1 MKSKTEKTAKKKST
15 APKKKSAQKKKPVLS
30 SIANKVISDFL
41 RNNLIG
47 LGVITVCYIIGYL
60 YFSGNAKHYKLLFS
74 FLESKLNT
82 ALAEFITDYSF
93 ILIFICFFFVFVA
106 NCFFF
111 SVTTLINFNKT
122 YKSLNA
128 FLDNGTNVAS
138 FSKSYSEVELKLKD
152 IQLEIAQSKSLASQL
167 ESKKNDLVMY
177 LAHDLKTPLTSVIG
191 YLTLLEEC
199 PELTQSQR
207 AKFTGIALDKAYRLE
222 QLITEFFEITRFNIN
237 TVQLQKN
244 RIDLGMMMEQIADE
258 FYPMLTEKDLQIDI
272 DIPEQILMYA
282 DSDKLARVVDN
293 LLKNAVNYSYDSSTI
308 LVGAR
313 VRNGRVIIKFRNQ
326 CDEIPRDKLEKIFDK
341 FYRTDSS
348 RSSQTGGSGLGLA
361 IAKQIVELHGGTIRA
376 SSNTEYTDFTVVL
389 PFVSAEQLTEK
400 QLEF

>member
-1 MKSKTEKTAKKKST
+1 
-15 APKKKSAQKKKPVLS
+15 
-30 SIANKVISDFL
+30 
-41 RNNLIG
+41 
-47 LGVITVCYIIGYL
+47 
-60 YFSGNAKHYKLLFS
+60 
-74 FLESKLNT
+74 
-82 ALAEFITDYSF
+82 
-93 ILIFICFFFVFVA
+93 
-106 NCFFF
+106 
-111 SVTTLINFNKT
+111 
-122 YKSLNA
+122 
-128 FLDNGTNVAS
+128 
-138 FSKSYSEVELKLKD
+138 
-152 IQLEIAQSKSLASQL
+152 QL

-258 FYPMLTEKDLQIDI
+258 FYPMLSEKDLQIDV
-272 DIPEQILMYA
+272 DIPEKILMYA
-282 DSDKLARVVDN
+282 DSDKLARVIDN
-293 LLKNAVNYSYDSSTI
+293 LLKNAVNYSYEGSTI
-308 LVGAR
+308 LVGSR

-326 CDEIPRDKLEKIFDK
+326 CDEIPREKLEKIFDK
-341 FYRTDSS
+341 FYRMDTS
-348 RSSQTGGSGLGLA
+348 RSSETGGSGLGLA

-376 SSNTEYTDFTVVL
+376 SSNTDYTDFTVVL
-389 PFVSAEQLTEK
+389 PFISAEALTEK

>member
-1 MKSKTEKTAKKKST
+1 MKSKTEKAKKAKKAS
-15 APKKKSAQKKKPVLS
+15 PKKKPIVT
-30 SIANKVISDFL
+30 SIANKTIIDFL
-41 RNNLIG
+41 RVNLIW
-47 LGVITVCYIIGYL
+47 LGVILAVYLIGYL
-60 YFSGNAKHYKLLFS
+60 YYSPSAERTKELFNHIAS
-74 FLESKLNT
+74 MLGKEI
-82 ALAEFITDYSF
+82 ADYIIHNGYVL
-93 ILIFICFFFVFVA
+93 ILGAFFTVFVF
-106 NCFFF
+106 NCFIF
-111 SVTTLINFNKT
+111 SVITLINFNKT

-128 FLDNGTNVAS
+128 FLDTGTAVAS

-152 IQLEIAQSKSLASQL
+152 IQLQIIESKHLATQL

-207 AKFTGIALDKAYRLE
+207 AKFTGIALDKSYRLE

-237 TVQLQKN
+237 TVQRQKN
-244 RIDLGMMMEQIADE
+244 RIDLGMMMEQIVDE
-258 FYPMLTEKDLQIDI
+258 FYPMLSEKDLQIDI
-272 DIPEQILMYA
+272 DIPEKILMYA
-282 DSDKLARVVDN
+282 DSDKLARVIDN
-293 LLKNAVNYSYDSSTI
+293 LLKNAVNYSYDNSTI
-308 LVGAR
+308 LIGSR

-348 RSSQTGGSGLGLA
+348 RNSETGGSGLGLA

-389 PFVSAEQLTEK
+389 PFVSAETLTET